1 MYKPINLMQVTH
13 DLAIGGLQ
21 QVVVNIC
28 RTINRDMFHVVVLC
42 LRGLG
47 EFVPEIENLG
57 IKVILLPQKDNGT
70 DYLSFL
76 KVARVFQKEKIE
88 VIHTHNTQPFIDGT
102 IGALLSGVKRIVHTD
117 HGRIFPDKKRNMYA
131 ERVASIFCYK
141 VVGVSLKTAS
151 DLMKYERIP
160 SKKVLTISNGVDGS
174 KFNISIDKEHKKTEL
189 GIKNKGPI
197 IGLASRL
204 SEEKGVK
211 YLLSAMLKIINNYP
225 DCCLIIAGNGPL
237 KNELQDNTIKL
248 GITKN
253 VVFIGPRIDMPELFN
268 LFDLIALPSISE
280 GMPMVLLEAMAAAC
294 PIVATEVGGVPAII
308 QHGHNGS
315 LVKPGDP
322 DALVSAILRVLG
334 DKELR
339 ARYSYHGLEIFN
351 DKYSAEIMT
360 RKYEQ
365 LYLGNVS

>member
-1 MYKPINLMQVTH
+1 MKKPINLMQVTH

-28 RTINRDMFHVVVLC
+28 RTINRDMFHVTVLC

-47 EFVPEIENLG
+47 ELVPEIEKLG
-57 IKVILLPQKDNGT
+57 IKVILLSQKNNGT

-76 KVARVFQKEKIE
+76 KIAQVFRNEEVE
-88 VIHTHNTQPFIDGT
+88 VIHTHNSQPLIEGT
-102 IGALLSGVKRIVHTD
+102 MGSLLSGVKRIVHTD
-117 HGRIFPDKKRNMYA
+117 HGRIFPDKKRYMFA
-131 ERVASIFCYK
+131 ERLASMFCYK
-141 VVGVSLKTAS
+141 IVGVSLKTAQ
-151 DLMKYERIP
+151 DLMKYEKIP
-160 SKKVLTISNGVDGS
+160 PKKVITISNGVDGS
-174 KFNISIDKEHKKTEL
+174 KFNISIDKEHKKDEL

-211 YLLSAMLKIINNYP
+211 YLISAMPKIINNYP
-225 DCCLIIAGNGPL
+225 DCCLIIAGNGHL
-237 KNELQDNTIKL
+237 KKELQDYTIKL
-248 GITKN
+248 GVRENI
-253 VVFIGPRIDMPELFN
+253 VFIGSRIDMPELFN
-268 LFDLIALPSISE
+268 LFDLVVLPSISE
-280 GMPMVLLEAMAAAC
+280 GMPMVLLEAMAAGC

-308 QHGHNGS
+308 QHDHNGS

-322 DALVSAILRVLG
+322 DALVSAILRLIG

-339 ARYSYHGLEIFN
+339 ARYSYHGLDIFN
-351 DKYSAEIMT
+351 NKYSAEIMT

-365 LYLGNVS
+365 LYWGIM